1 MLAKQKQVSLNLRLP
16 SSLHK
21 RLARTAAESHRS
33 LNAEIIARLNDCTVG
48 KWSEV
53 RGQSFEIKDLAR
65 LVARHD
71 EVLED
76 LKQQINEFAR
86 VEWSHADA
94 PRSSKEAARSSMSK
108 KGEE

>member
-1 MLAKQKQVSLNLRLP
+1 MVDQKPVSLNLRLP

-21 RLARTAAESHRS
+21 RLARAAAASHRS
-33 LNAEIIARLNDCTVG
+33 LNAEIIARLNASLVSNWTDVG
-48 KWSEV
+48 
-53 RGQSFEIKDLAR
+53 GQTIDMKDLAR

-86 VEWSHADA
+86 SEWSHADT
-94 PRSSKEAARSSMSK
+94 PRSSKEAARSSISK